1 MPGCSIF
8 LLSPSQLL
16 SGMAAPNLNCL
27 QIHSD
32 IYSST
37 KITNTQFTA
46 PPQKESHRS
55 SLSGLPHARFVYQQL
70 RSQFSHD
77 IWWLSLAILL
87 ITITESDHFE
97 ADPLAFSTFRIIF
110 EAVSA
115 YSYVGVSFGCP
126 GQTYSFCGAWHTFS
140 KVLLIAVALRGRHR
154 GLSAIFGNAD
164 LFPQSRGGTGEENM
178 ELEKNGHVN
187 TKEMS
192 VGCV

>member
-8 LLSPSQLL
+8 LLSQSQLL

-27 QIHSD
+27 QIHFD

-37 KITNTQFTA
+37 KIANTQFTA
-46 PPQKESHRS
+46 PPQKESHP

-140 KVLLIAVALRGRHR
+140 QVLLIVVALRGRHR

-178 ELEKNGHVN
+178 ELEKNRHVN
-187 TKEMS
+187 TKETS

>member
-1 MPGCSIF
+1 MYI
-8 LLSPSQLL
+8 
-16 SGMAAPNLNCL
+16 
-27 QIHSD
+27 
-32 IYSST
+32 ST
-37 KITNTQFTA
+37 RIAKAQFA
-46 PPQKESHRS
+46 DPPQIQSHRS
-55 SLSGLPHARFVYQQL
+55 SLSGLLHARFVYQQL

-115 YSYVGVSFGCP
+115 YSYVGVSFGYP

-154 GLSAIFGNAD
+154 GMSAIFAN
-164 LFPQSRGGTGEENM
+164 FSQSRGDTGEENI
-178 ELEKNGHVN
+178 ELEKSRHIST
-187 TKEMS
+187 TKMS